1 MVYHEVLAI
10 KKALQELIKPH
21 GGKSEIKVH
30 HELLNKIREIN
41 SSVEKVFLFV
51 KERGNPYKLGERS
64 LTLKNF
70 SCQVMSDKEEVLK
83 HLKSFKL
90 SAAKFN
96 DFREKVYVE
105 RTKNNS
111 IIKKNSMKSAKS

>member
-30 HELLNKIREIN
+30 HELTTSKIKEIN
-41 SSVEKVFLFV
+41 SAVEKVFLFV
-51 KERGNPYKLGERS
+51 KERGNPYKLGKRS

-70 SCQVMSDKEEVLK
+70 SSQVMSDKEEVLK
-83 HLKSFKL
+83 HLKSLKL

-105 RTKNNS
+105 RTK
-111 IIKKNSMKSAKS
+111 ITR